1 MVFLHSFTGKKLH
14 AINMGSYN
22 YLGFAE
28 REGACADQAE
38 EATRSYSLG
47 VCGFRHELG
56 RQRSEK

>member
-1 MVFLHSFTGKKLH
+1 MFFLHSFTGKKLH

-28 REGACADQAE
+28 REGSCADQAE

-56 RQRSEK
+56 RQSSEK